1 MSVSA
6 VTRPFEARLTDD
18 TAVPP
23 DGNAPISDAVGL
35 FLEL

>member
-1 MSVSA
+1 MSTN
-6 VTRPFEARLTDD
+6 TRPFEDRLTDD